1 MAYNDTRNPLRALQ
15 RRIGA
20 KISIRL
26 KDGTQYV
33 GVLKEFD
40 NYMNLIMSNC
50 AETLNEKEPPTT
62 YAELFIRGS
71 NILFIKP
78 NVE

>member
-15 RRIGA
+15 RRLGA
-20 KISIRL
+20 KILIRL

-40 NYMNLIMSNC
+40 NYMNLIINDC
-50 AETLNEKEPPTT
+50 TEILNEKDPPTN

-78 NVE
+78 NA